1 MGTGEAKKGAYMD
14 KVIIASMRKS
24 AGKTSAIVGI
34 AAAAKK
40 KFAYIKPFG
49 ERMLYR
55 KKRLWDY
62 DSSLITALFGLKE
75 DPVDMSI
82 GFDHSKLRYMY
93 DEEGTRQ
100 KLQETLAHVS
110 SDREILFIEGGRDL
124 TYGISVHLDTLSLTK
139 ATGGR
144 LFIVVSGDGDSILDD
159 LLFLQRHVHLAGVK
173 LNGVIINKVQNLEEF
188 ESTHLPAIQK
198 MDVRVLGAIPY
209 RSELT
214 YFTVS
219 YLAER
224 LFAKILCG
232 EGGLTRVVKNI
243 LIGAWSA
250 NVFLQNPLF
259 KKENK
264 LVITGG
270 DRTDMILASLES
282 DTSGIILTNNI
293 LPPSNIISKASERNI
308 PLLMVFSDTYQT
320 AKQIEGLEPLLTK
333 DDGDKVELLKNLFQ
347 KHVNLQEIL
356 GG

>member
-1 MGTGEAKKGAYMD
+1 MD

-34 AAAAKK
+34 AAALNKK
-40 KFAYIKPFG
+40 MAYIKPFG

-62 DSSLITALFGLKE
+62 DSALITSLFGLKE

-93 DEEGTRQ
+93 DEEGTKQ
-100 KLQETLAHVS
+100 KLQKTIAS
-110 SDREILFIEGGRDL
+110 IGDDKDILFIEGGRDL
-124 TYGISVHLDTLSLTK
+124 AYGISVHLDALSL
-139 ATGGR
+139 ARFTGGK
-144 LFIVVSGDGDSILDD
+144 LFIVVSGDENAIVDD
-159 LLFLQRHVHLAGVK
+159 ITFLKRHVDLAGVN
-173 LNGVIINKVQNLEEF
+173 LGGLILNKVENVDEF
-188 ESTHLPAIQK
+188 QTNHLPAITR
-198 MDVRVLGAIPY
+198 MGLRVIGLIPY
-209 RSELT
+209 QIELT
-214 YFTVS
+214 RFSVH

-224 LFAKILCG
+224 LFAKVITG
-232 EGGLTRVVKNI
+232 EGGLKRIVKNI
-243 LIGAWSA
+243 IIGAWSA

-259 KKENK
+259 KEENK

-282 DTSGIILTNNI
+282 DTSAIILTNNI

-320 AKQIEGLEPLLTK
+320 AKQIDSLEPLLTK
-333 DDGDKVELLKNLFQ
+333 DDVEKIDLLKELVK
-347 KHVNLQEIL
+347 KHVNLVEMM
-356 GG
+356 GS

>member
-1 MGTGEAKKGAYMD
+1 ME

-34 AAAAKK
+34 AGAAKK

-93 DEEGTRQ
+93 DEEGTKQ
-100 KLQETLAHVS
+100 KLLETLGHGG

-124 TYGISVHLDTLSLTK
+124 SYGISVHLDTLSLAK
-139 ATGGR
+139 YTGAK

-159 LLFLQRHVHLAGVK
+159 LFFLKRHVNMAGVN
-173 LNGVIINKVQNLEEF
+173 LNGVILNKVQNLDEF
-188 ESTHLPAIQK
+188 QTTHLPVIQK
-198 MDVRVLGAIPY
+198 MDLPVVGVLPY
-209 RSELT
+209 QSELT
-214 YFTVS
+214 HFTVS

-224 LFAKILCG
+224 LFAKVLCG

-243 LIGAWSA
+243 VIGAWSA

-320 AKQIEGLEPLLTK
+320 AKQIESLEPLLTK
-333 DDGDKVELLKNLFQ
+333 EDGDKVELLKGLIQ
-347 KHVNLQEIL
+347 KHVNIKEIV
-356 GG
+356 G

>member
-1 MGTGEAKKGAYMD
+1 ME
-14 KVIIASMRKS
+14 KVIIASVRKS

-34 AAAAKK
+34 TAAAKK
-40 KFAYIKPFG
+40 KIAYAKPFG

-62 DSSLITALFGLKE
+62 DSSLISALFGLKE

-93 DEEGTRQ
+93 DEEGTRK
-100 KLQETLAHVS
+100 KLMESIGSLAD
-110 SDREILFIEGGRDL
+110 DRDVLFIEGGRDL
-124 TYGISVHLDTLSLTK
+124 TYGISVHLDTFSLAK
-139 ATGGR
+139 YTGGK
-144 LFIVVSGDGDSILDD
+144 LFIVVSGDDDSILDD
-159 LLFLQRHVHLAGVK
+159 LLFLKRHVNLGGVDLK
-173 LNGVIINKVQNLEEF
+173 GVIINKVQNLEEF
-188 ESTHLPAIQK
+188 QSTHLPAIRQ
-198 MDVRVLGAIPY
+198 MGIPVMGVIPY
-209 RSELT
+209 QSELT
-214 YFTVS
+214 HFTIS
-219 YLAER
+219 YLSER
-224 LFAKILCG
+224 LFAKVLCA
-232 EGGLTRVVKNI
+232 EGGLNRVVKNI

-282 DTSGIILTNNI
+282 GTSGIILTNNI

-320 AKQIEGLEPLLTK
+320 AKQIESLEPLLTK
-333 DDGDKVELLKNLFQ
+333 DDGEKVEMLKALFQ
-347 KHVNLQEIL
+347 KHVNIREIV
-356 GG
+356 GK

>member
-1 MGTGEAKKGAYMD
+1 MEKI
-14 KVIIASMRKS
+14 IIASLRKN
-24 AGKTSAIVGI
+24 AGKTSLVVGI
-34 AAAAKK
+34 AKAAKK
-40 KFAYIKPFG
+40 RFAYFKPFG

-62 DSSLITALFGLKE
+62 DSSLITGIFGLKD

-100 KLQETLAHVS
+100 KLHEIISRVGGQP
-110 SDREILFIEGGRDL
+110 EILFIEGGRDL
-124 TYGISVHLDTLSLTK
+124 TYGISVNLDTVSLAK
-139 ATGGR
+139 YTGGK
-144 LFIVVSGDGDSILDD
+144 LYLVVSGESDVILDD
-159 LLFLQRHVHLAGVK
+159 LLFLKNHIRTEGVRVE
-173 LNGVIINKVQNLEEF
+173 GVIINKVQNLEEF
-188 ESTHLPAIQK
+188 KATHLPVIEK
-198 MDVRVLGAIPY
+198 TGIRVLGIVPF

-219 YLAER
+219 YLADH
-224 LFAKILCG
+224 LFAKVLCG
-232 EGGLTRVVKNI
+232 EGGLQHVVKNI

-250 NVFLQNPLF
+250 NVFLQNPVF

-282 DTSGIILTNNI
+282 DTSAIILTNNI
-293 LPPSNIISKASERNI
+293 LPPSNIISRASEKNI

-320 AKQIEGLEPLLTK
+320 AKQIENLEPLLTR
-333 DDGDKVELLKNLFQ
+333 DDQNKVDLLEEMVRS
-347 KHVNLQEIL
+347 HVHVGEIV

>member
-1 MGTGEAKKGAYMD
+1 ME

-24 AGKTSAIVGI
+24 AGKTSTIVGI
-34 AAAAKK
+34 TAAAKK
-40 KFAYIKPFG
+40 RIAYAKPFG

-62 DSSLITALFGLKE
+62 DSSLISALFGLKE

-93 DEEGTRQ
+93 DEEGTRK
-100 KLQETLAHVS
+100 KLMENIGNVAN
-110 SDREILFIEGGRDL
+110 DRDVLFIEGGRDL
-124 TYGISVHLDTLSLTK
+124 SYGISVHLDTLSLAK
-139 ATGGR
+139 YTGGK
-144 LFIVVSGDGDSILDD
+144 LFIVVSGDDDSILDD
-159 LLFLQRHVHLAGVK
+159 LLFLKRHVNLAGIN
-173 LNGVIINKVQNLEEF
+173 LNGILVNKVQNREEF
-188 ESTHLPAIQK
+188 LNTHLPAIRE
-198 MDVRVLGAIPY
+198 MGIPVLGVIPY
-209 RSELT
+209 QSELT

-219 YLAER
+219 YLSER
-224 LFAKILCG
+224 LFAKVLCG
-232 EGGLTRVVKNI
+232 EGGLNRVVKNI

-333 DDGDKVELLKNLFQ
+333 DDGEKVEILKGLFQ
-347 KHVNLQEIL
+347 KHVDMKEIL
-356 GG
+356 GK

>member
-1 MGTGEAKKGAYMD
+1 MD

-34 AAAAKK
+34 GAATGKK
-40 KFAYIKPFG
+40 IAYVKPFG

-62 DSSLITALFGLKE
+62 DSSLITAVFGLKE

-100 KLQETLAHVS
+100 KVLETITRLGN
-110 SDREILFIEGGRDL
+110 DRDVLFIEAGRDL
-124 TYGISVHLDTLSLTK
+124 TYGISVHLDTLSL
-139 ATGGR
+139 ARYTGGK
-144 LFIVVSGDGDSILDD
+144 LFIVVSGDEDSILDD
-159 LLFLQRHVHLAGVK
+159 LLFLKRHVNLAGVN
-173 LNGVIINKVQNLEEF
+173 LNGVIINKVQNFEEF
-188 ESTHLPAIQK
+188 QSTHLPAIRQ
-198 MDVRVLGAIPY
+198 MGVQVVGVIPY
-209 RSELT
+209 QSELT
-214 YFTVS
+214 YFSVS

-224 LFAKILCG
+224 LFAKVLCG
-232 EGGLTRVVKNI
+232 EGGLNRVVKNI
-243 LIGAWSA
+243 VIGAWSA

-270 DRTDMILASLES
+270 DRTDMILASLEG

-293 LPPSNIISKASERNI
+293 LPPSNIISKASEKNI
-308 PLLMVFSDTYQT
+308 PLLIVFSDTYQT
-320 AKQIEGLEPLLTK
+320 AKQIESLEPLLTK
-333 DDGDKVELLKNLFQ
+333 DDTEKAELLKNLFH
-347 KHVNLQEIL
+347 KHVNLQEIF
-356 GG
+356 GK

>member
-1 MGTGEAKKGAYMD
+1 ME
-14 KVIIASMRKS
+14 KVIIASVRKS

-34 AAAAKK
+34 TAAAKK
-40 KFAYIKPFG
+40 KIAYTKPFG

-62 DSSLITALFGLKE
+62 DSSLISALFGLKE

-93 DEEGTRQ
+93 DEEGTRK
-100 KLQETLAHVS
+100 KLMETIGNVAD
-110 SDREILFIEGGRDL
+110 DRDVLFIEGGRDL
-124 TYGISVHLDTLSLTK
+124 SYGISVHLDTLSVAK
-139 ATGGR
+139 YTGGK
-144 LFIVVSGDGDSILDD
+144 LFIVVSGDDDSILDD
-159 LLFLQRHVHLAGVK
+159 LLFLKRHVNLGGVN

-188 ESTHLPAIQK
+188 QSTHLPAIRQ
-198 MDVRVLGAIPY
+198 MGIPVMGVIPY
-209 RSELT
+209 QSELT
-214 YFTVS
+214 QFTVS
-219 YLAER
+219 FLSER
-224 LFAKILCG
+224 LFAKVLCG
-232 EGGLTRVVKNI
+232 EGGLNRVVKNI

-320 AKQIEGLEPLLTK
+320 AKQIESLEPLLTK
-333 DDGDKVELLKNLFQ
+333 DDGEKVEMLKALFQ
-347 KHVNLQEIL
+347 KHVNVQEIL
-356 GG
+356 GK

>member
-1 MGTGEAKKGAYMD
+1 MEKI
-14 KVIIASMRKS
+14 IIASMRKS

-34 AAAAKK
+34 ARAAKK

-93 DEEGTRQ
+93 DEAGIQ
-100 KLQETLAHVS
+100 KKVLETL
-110 SDREILFIEGGRDL
+110 DRVGSGREVLFIEGGRDL
-124 TYGISVHLDTLSLTK
+124 MYGISVNLDTLSLAK
-139 ATGGR
+139 FTGGK
-144 LFIVVSGDGDSILDD
+144 LFIVVSGDGDSIQDD
-159 LLFLQRHVHLAGVK
+159 LLFLRKHVDLAGVH

-188 ESTHLPAIQK
+188 ETTHLPAIRK
-198 MDVRVLGAIPY
+198 MGLRITGMLPFQ
-209 RSELT
+209 SELT

-224 LFAKILCG
+224 LFAKVLCG

-243 LIGAWSA
+243 MIGAWSA
-250 NVFLQNPLF
+250 DVFLKNPLF

-270 DRTDMILASLES
+270 DRSDMILASLES

-293 LPPSNIISKASERNI
+293 LPPSNIISKAAERNI
-308 PLLMVFSDTYQT
+308 PLLMVFSDTFQT
-320 AKQIEGLEPLLTK
+320 ARQIESLEPLLTK
-333 DDGDKVELLKNLFQ
+333 EDSDKVELLENLAK
-347 KHVNLQEIL
+347 KHLDLKEIF

>member
-1 MGTGEAKKGAYMD
+1 ME
-14 KVIIASMRKS
+14 KVIIASMRRS
-24 AGKTSAIVGI
+24 AGKTSTIVGI
-34 AAAAKK
+34 TAAAKK
-40 KFAYIKPFG
+40 KIAYVKPFG

-62 DSSLITALFGLKE
+62 DSSLISALFGLKE

-93 DEEGTRQ
+93 DEEGTR
-100 KLQETLAHVS
+100 KKVMETIGNMAD
-110 SDREILFIEGGRDL
+110 DRDVLFIEGGRDL
-124 TYGISVHLDTLSLTK
+124 SYGISVHLDTLSLAK
-139 ATGGR
+139 YIGGK
-144 LFIVVSGDGDSILDD
+144 LFIVVSGDDDSILDD
-159 LLFLQRHVHLAGVK
+159 LLFLKQHVNLSGVN

-188 ESTHLPAIQK
+188 QSLHLSAIRQMGLK
-198 MDVRVLGAIPY
+198 VIGVIPY
-209 RSELT
+209 QSELT
-214 YFTVS
+214 HFTVS
-219 YLAER
+219 YLSER
-224 LFAKILCG
+224 LFAKVLCG

-320 AKQIEGLEPLLTK
+320 AKQIESLEPLLTK
-333 DDGDKVELLKNLFQ
+333 DDGEKVEMLKALFQ
-347 KHVNLQEIL
+347 KHVNVQEIL
-356 GG
+356 GK

>member
-1 MGTGEAKKGAYMD
+1 ME
-14 KVIIASMRKS
+14 KVIIASVRKS

-34 AAAAKK
+34 TAAAKK
-40 KFAYIKPFG
+40 KIAYAKPFG

-62 DSSLITALFGLKE
+62 DSSLISALFGLKE

-93 DEEGTRQ
+93 DEEGTRK
-100 KLQETLAHVS
+100 KLMETIGSVAD
-110 SDREILFIEGGRDL
+110 DRDVLFIEGGRDL
-124 TYGISVHLDTLSLTK
+124 SYGISVHLDTLSLAK
-139 ATGGR
+139 YTGGK
-144 LFIVVSGDGDSILDD
+144 LFIVASGDDDSILDD
-159 LLFLQRHVHLAGVK
+159 LLFFKRHVNLGGVN

-188 ESTHLPAIQK
+188 QSTHVPVIRQ
-198 MDVRVLGAIPY
+198 MGIPVMGVIPY
-209 RSELT
+209 QSELT
-214 YFTVS
+214 QFTVS
-219 YLAER
+219 YLSER
-224 LFAKILCG
+224 LFAKVLCG
-232 EGGLTRVVKNI
+232 EGGLNRVVKNI

-250 NVFLQNPLF
+250 NVFLQNPVF

-282 DTSGIILTNNI
+282 DTSAIILTNNI

-333 DDGDKVELLKNLFQ
+333 DDGEKVEMLKTLFQ
-347 KHVNLQEIL
+347 EHVNIREIV
-356 GG
+356 GK